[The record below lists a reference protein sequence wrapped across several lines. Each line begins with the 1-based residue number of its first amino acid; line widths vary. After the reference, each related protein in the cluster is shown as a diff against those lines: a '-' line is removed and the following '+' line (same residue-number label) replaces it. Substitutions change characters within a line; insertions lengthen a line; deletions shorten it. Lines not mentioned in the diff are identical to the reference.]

1 MIFFSVPGKPPEN
14 VVALASSTTSIR
26 VKWNRV
32 PRDSDI
38 IQFKVYYETANSQ
51 NETTSMINVNV
62 TEDSVEIGRLK
73 KFVNYTVWVRSV
85 SRQGLGVSSLP
96 IYVRTLEE
104 GKDCLRSLI
113 FNLSS
118 RFLSGHVKPFPAW
131 WRKLIYLFLSFFSY
145 MNTGGIYLE
154 ICLS

>member
-1 MIFFSVPGKPPEN
+1 MIFFLVPGKPPEN

-51 NETTSMINVNV
+51 NETTSMININV

-73 KFVNYTVWVRSV
+73 KFVNYTVWVKSF
-85 SRQGLGVSSLP
+85 SRRGLGVSSLP
-96 IYVRTLEE
+96 ISVRTLEE
-104 GKDCLRSLI
+104 GKDCLSSLV

-118 RFLSGHVKPFPAW
+118 QISFRSRETFPSLME
-131 WRKLIYLFLSFFSY
+131 KTDLLISFFFF
-145 MNTGGIYLE
+145 IYEHRRHLP
-154 ICLS
+154 

>member
-1 MIFFSVPGKPPEN
+1 MKMSFHDFFSVPGKPPEN
-14 VVALASSTTSIR
+14 VLALASSTTSIR

-62 TEDSVEIGRLK
+62 TENSVEIRRLK
-73 KFVNYTVWVRSV
+73 NFVNYTVWVRSV

-96 IYVRTLEE
+96 IYVRTLED

-118 RFLSGHVKPFPAW
+118 
-131 WRKLIYLFLSFFSY
+131 
-145 MNTGGIYLE
+145 
-154 ICLS
+154 

>member
-1 MIFFSVPGKPPEN
+1 MKMSFHDFFSVPGKPPEN
-14 VVALASSTTSIR
+14 VLALASSTTSIR

-73 KFVNYTVWVRSV
+73 KFVNYTVWMRSV

-104 GKDCLRSLI
+104 GMDCLRSLI

-118 RFLSGHVKPFPAW
+118 
-131 WRKLIYLFLSFFSY
+131 
-145 MNTGGIYLE
+145 
-154 ICLS
+154 

>member
-38 IQFKVYYETANSQ
+38 IQLKVYYETANSQ
-51 NETTSMINVNV
+51 NETTSMIKVNV
-62 TEDSVEIGRLK
+62 TEDSVEIERLK
-73 KFVNYTVWVRSV
+73 KFVNYTVWVKSF
-85 SRQGLGVSSLP
+85 SRRGLGVSSLP
-96 IYVRTLEE
+96 ISVRTLEE
-104 GKDCLRSLI
+104 GKDCLSSLV

-118 RFLSGHVKPFPAW
+118 
-131 WRKLIYLFLSFFSY
+131 
-145 MNTGGIYLE
+145 
-154 ICLS
+154 